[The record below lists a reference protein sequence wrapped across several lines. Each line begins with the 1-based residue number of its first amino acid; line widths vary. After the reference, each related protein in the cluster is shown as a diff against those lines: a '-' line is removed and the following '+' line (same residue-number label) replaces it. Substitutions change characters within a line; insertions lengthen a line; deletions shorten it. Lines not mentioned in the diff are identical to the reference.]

1 MVSSEEIAPDLMK
14 PSSGNMATV
23 KMRGEI
29 HFVNKKKKLNKL
41 EWQMTASSVNR

>member
-1 MVSSEEIAPDLMK
+1 MSSEEIAPDLMK
-14 PSSGNMATV
+14 PSSGNMATA

-29 HFVNKKKKLNKL
+29 HFVNLKKLNKL

>member
-1 MVSSEEIAPDLMK
+1 MVSSEEIAPDFMK

-23 KMRGEI
+23 KMRREI
-29 HFVNKKKKLNKL
+29 HFVNKKKLNKL